1 LALCIFNITFA
12 EEIGD
17 NKLVMTRVD
26 ETLFEGAHYLGRPA
40 DHTDKIITRRAE
52 LVKQIPG
59 FCNKDLRLLE
69 IGCGNGATLLLMSK
83 EMKECLGVDIY
94 EGHKRVFEKIKA
106 ERGITNCNVV
116 IKNIEEHD
124 LFEDTP
130 NAGKFDRL
138 ICFEVIEH
146 FNDDSN
152 VKRFKQW
159 LKPGALCAISVPN
172 KWWIFETHGARLPL
186 LPWNRVPL
194 FSWLPK
200 FIHER
205 YANARIYT
213 RPRIRRLLEE
223 NGFEVL
229 DVKLITAPMDV
240 LKDGAVKRFL
250 VKNVFGNNTT
260 AVPVLSTSIFITAR
274 VKG

>member
-1 LALCIFNITFA
+1 
-12 EEIGD
+12 
-17 NKLVMTRVD
+17 MTRVD
-26 ETLFEGAHYLGRPA
+26 ETLFDGAHYLGRPA

-52 LVKQIPG
+52 IVKQIPG
-59 FCNKDLRLLE
+59 FCNKDMRLLE
-69 IGCGNGATLLLMSK
+69 IGCGNGATLLLMSS
-83 EMKECLGVDIY
+83 EMKACLGVDIY
-94 EGHKRVFEKIKA
+94 EGHKKVFEEIKA
-106 ERGITNCNVV
+106 ERGITNCDVV
-116 IKNIEEHD
+116 IKNVEEQD
-124 LFEDTP
+124 LFEGQP
-130 NAGKFDRL
+130 NQEKFDRL

-146 FNDDSN
+146 FNDDAK
-152 VKRFKQW
+152 VKRFTQW

-172 KWWIFETHGARLPL
+172 KWWIFETHGASLPL

-213 RPRIRRLLEE
+213 RPRIRRLLEA

-229 DVKLITAPMDV
+229 DIKLVTAPMDV
-240 LKDGAVKRFL
+240 LKDGALTRFL

-260 AVPVLSTSIFITAR
+260 AVPFLSTSIFITAR
-274 VKG
+274 VKQDRR